1 MEKKNRKEREK
12 QQRKADI
19 IDAGE
24 KIFNQHGFE
33 GASMDAIAKEAE
45 FTKRT
50 VYQYFPNKEDL
61 FFAVVARSYSKL
73 RLYLEEAASR
83 GKNGKE
89 KLHLCLDGYKRFYD
103 DDPGRFFL
111 MNQVGDVRK
120 SAEITE
126 NFLNWTDSVKSLFMQ
141 NEKYVSEGIED
152 GSLKNLTDRKMTSS
166 VTTFMLT
173 SVFSFFSQTGENFIK
188 HMDLDKELFLN
199 ECLNV
204 ISSYIETSQ

>member
-1 MEKKNRKEREK
+1 MEKITRKEREK
-12 QQRKADI
+12 QQRKAGI
-19 IDAGE
+19 VDAGE
-24 KIFNQHGFE
+24 KIFNKHGFE

-73 RLYLEEAASR
+73 RRYLENAASG
-83 GKNGKE
+83 GKTGKE
-89 KLHLCLDGYKRFYD
+89 KLRLCLDGYRKFYN

-111 MNQVGDVRK
+111 MNQVGYVRK

-126 NFLNWTDSVKSLFMQ
+126 NFMGWTDSVQSLFIQ

-152 GSLKNLTDRKMTSS
+152 GSLKNLTDRRLTGS

-173 SVFSFFSQTGENFIK
+173 SLFNFFSQTGENFIG
-188 HMDLDKELFLN
+188 HLGVDKESFLD

-204 ISSYIETSQ
+204 IGSYIEMS

>member
-1 MEKKNRKEREK
+1 MEKKSRKEREK

-24 KIFNQHGFE
+24 KIFNQHGFD

-73 RLYLEEAASR
+73 RLYLEEAASG

-89 KLHLCLDGYKRFYD
+89 KLRLCLDGYKRFYN

-126 NFLNWTDSVKSLFMQ
+126 NFLSWTDSVQSLFMQ
-141 NEKYVSEGIED
+141 NEKYVSQGIED
-152 GSLKNLTDRKMTSS
+152 GSLKNLKDRRMTSS

-188 HMDLDKELFLN
+188 HMDLDKELFLE

-204 ISSYIETSQ
+204 ISSYIETS